1 MKPVSVVIP
10 AYQAAG
16 MVGGAVRSAFV
27 QPEVGEVVVVDD
39 GSTDPTGLEAA
50 EAGARVIRTGN
61 RGVAAA
67 RNRGV
72 AEVRSEWVAFLDA
85 DDYWLPGAI
94 RGRLEASD
102 GTTVGVFGRA
112 RFVDR
117 DGRPLGRAPFGRP
130 GRPTFG
136 ELLMEDTIPTPGII
150 LRRRVFE
157 EAGGFDEELTQGS
170 DHDYWLRLARRY
182 PGGLLGIE
190 AVDTVCRRRRGQV
203 TGDVGR
209 FLLAWEEILGKVER
223 MDAEAVAPYR
233 ARAQANARRVAS
245 VSAYEGGR
253 GREALSLLWA
263 GIRWAPGWML
273 ADARTWWQLAGV
285 MSQVVLPAG
294 VQGRLASWMMQRRR
308 VE

>member
-10 AYQAAG
+10 AYEAAG
-16 MVGGAVRSAFV
+16 MIAGAVRTAWA
-27 QPEVGEVVVVDD
+27 QPEVDEVVVVDD
-39 GSTDPTGLEAA
+39 GSTDETAA
-50 EAGARVIRTGN
+50 EAAGAEAKVIRTEN
-61 RGVAAA
+61 RGPAAA

-72 AEVRSEWVAFLDA
+72 AEVRGEWVAFLDA
-85 DDYWLPGAI
+85 DDYWLPGALA
-94 RGRLEASD
+94 GRLAASD
-102 GTTVGVFGRA
+102 ETTVGVFGRA
-112 RFVDR
+112 RFVDMA
-117 DGRPLGRAPFGRP
+117 GRPLGRVPFGRP

-136 ELLMEDTIPTPGII
+136 ELLMEDTIPTPGIV

-157 EAGGFDEELTQGS
+157 EAGGFDEELTQGA

-182 PGGLLGIE
+182 PGGLLGIA
-190 AVDTVCRRRRGQV
+190 AVDTVCRRRKGQV
-203 TGDVGR
+203 TRDVAR
-209 FLLAWEEILGKVER
+209 FLLAWEEILAKMER
-223 MDAEAVAPYR
+223 MDAAAVAPYR

-253 GREALSLLWA
+253 GREALGLLWA

-273 ADARTWWQLAGV
+273 ADGRTWWQLAAV

-294 VQGRLASWMMQRRR
+294 VQGRLANAMMRMRR